1 MQAVRTQAGR
11 RFTRVLPEPAVC
23 SGFPGGYR
31 MSFDIHHEPAARRF
45 ETRVDGHLCELD
57 YRLAGGVMTITH
69 TGVPVPVEGRGI
81 ASALTQAAMETART
95 EGWKVV
101 PACAYAASWLRRH
114 PEFADLRA

>member
-1 MQAVRTQAGR
+1 
-11 RFTRVLPEPAVC
+11 
-23 SGFPGGYR
+23 
-31 MSFDIHHEPAARRF
+31 MSLDIRHDPAAGRF
-45 ETRVDGHLCELD
+45 ETVVDGQHCELD

-69 TGVPVPVEGRGI
+69 TGVPMPVEGRGI
-81 ASALTQAAMETART
+81 ASALTKVAMETARA